1 MISSHFAFYSYIPI
15 DIFILFTDRSKS
27 RFGEDLRAGFTSK
40 TYLARV
46 NGDFGSGLTEI
57 EGWRRDMSSLKEEDS
72 LGWALDDDE
81 EEGIGGGGNGG
92 GGGDGGIAFI
102 VNRVQQG
109 ATLKLSQPISCISQV
124 DGVYECPFA
133 SQDPSTHTTSSNKQ
147 DSSSSSSSS
156 LPTAAATGRK
166 PSALWKEA
174 ATLFR
179 KLSFNGKTSVVEVKP
194 LHGRTHQIRLHLQ
207 FLGHPIANDPCYG
220 GKLHYGRHISLC
232 GLCWSVFNQFMCIC
246 LIFIL
251 FLVFFFFF
259 FLLNTFNLKEMCLEV
274 LESQKCFRT
283 CTLKH

>member
-1 MISSHFAFYSYIPI
+1 VFLFFKLCALHNDDFLDF
-15 DIFILFTDRSKS
+15 LFTDRSQS

-57 EGWRRDMSSLKEEDS
+57 EGWRRDMSTLKEEDS
-72 LGWALDDDE
+72 LGWAIEDDDE
-81 EEGIGGGGNGG
+81 DGG
-92 GGGDGGIAFI
+92 GGGGGGGGGITSI

-147 DSSSSSSSS
+147 DSSSS
-156 LPTAAATGRK
+156 LPTSTGRK

-179 KLSFNGKTSVVEVKP
+179 KLSFNGKTSLVEVKP

-220 GKLHYGRHISLC
+220 GKLHYGRRISLYM
-232 GLCWSVFNQFMCIC
+232 W
-246 LIFIL
+246 FIL
-251 FLVFFFFF
+251 
-259 FLLNTFNLKEMCLEV
+259 
-274 LESQKCFRT
+274 KCF
-283 CTLKH
+283 